1 MQGRPVPSSHER
13 RRPSKWF
20 WALCWA
26 LFSFFVA
33 HAAEASEPRA
43 TLEIVLVGALA
54 ESDTLRARMTS
65 WFDPARFEV
74 RVRGAAVIDPA
85 AILKPDERVTLSIW
99 ISVEGAAARLYFAS
113 PSGSEDR
120 PRYLLRELELER
132 GLDEIGAERLAEI
145 VHLSALALLEGELTT
160 GRDEL
165 ERSLG
170 KPAPAPVA
178 TRDAASAR
186 EEAAME
192 RDLARKPAAVATAR
206 RAPAGLDFGVGYGVS
221 FHSDEGVWH
230 GPRASVALRVGSVVA
245 VAVSSAFTLPQTH
258 DLGTIG
264 LRVEAVSLAA
274 GLRLA
279 TRIAE
284 LTELQWLLGP
294 GVEIVHYT
302 PVLAATRADLSAGDT
317 EGRPFLMTGF
327 AVLVGSNTLKAAFVG
342 ELCLSLSR
350 TRYELEAGRER
361 QLVAEPAML
370 IPRLALEARF

>member
-1 MQGRPVPSSHER
+1 MQARPVPSSHER
-13 RRPSKWF
+13 RRPTRWF

-26 LFSFFVA
+26 LFSFFVE
-33 HAAEASEPRA
+33 HAAEAAEPRA

-65 WFDPARFEV
+65 WFDAARFEV
-74 RVRGAAVIDPA
+74 RVRGAAAIDPV
-85 AILKPDERVTLSIW
+85 AILEPDVHLTLSIW
-99 ISVEGAAARLYFAS
+99 ITLEGAAARLYFAS
-113 PSGSEDR
+113 PSGPQDR
-120 PRYLLRELELER
+120 PRYLLRDVALES

-160 GRDEL
+160 RRDEL
-165 ERSLG
+165 ERSLV
-170 KPAPAPVA
+170 KPAPTPVF

-192 RDLARKPAAVATAR
+192 RDLARKLAAVGAAK

-221 FHSDEGVWH
+221 FHSDEGLWH

-245 VAVSSAFTLPQTH
+245 LAVSSAFTLPQTH
-258 DLGTIG
+258 DLGAIG

-279 TRIAE
+279 TRVAE
-284 LTELQWLLGP
+284 LTEIQWLLGP
-294 GVEIVHYT
+294 GVEIIHYT
-302 PVLAATRADLSAGDT
+302 PELMATRVNLRAGDT
-317 EGRPFLMTGF
+317 EGRPFLLTGF
-327 AVLVGSNTLKAAFVG
+327 AVLLGSNALKAAFVG
-342 ELCLSLSR
+342 ELCLSLTR

-370 IPRLALEARF
+370 IPRLALETRF